1 MRKEDSIN
9 RPTDQCFVFNLIKN
23 RFACANSVLILQT
36 LFWSPWWLT
45 IVAQELKFAD
55 YDHCTVQ
62 TAQYYIQYYCYN
74 THTHRTLV
82 LCVFVYMR
90 SVPFQGGKGSFFCV
104 FNPFNGGLESSYTSY
119 MCPTLLHC
127 LPVQRIWS
135 EENDP
140 EWSTTDGFI
149 MSNSLKAQEFGEK
162 QLSAVCAKKPGSF
175 CPEVCMVIPPV
186 FITLPT

>member
-1 MRKEDSIN
+1 MVTNNSGPRTQSSRIMIIVQYKLYSI
-9 RPTDQCFVFNLIKN
+9 TYSI
-23 RFACANSVLILQT
+23 A
-36 LFWSPWWLT
+36 T
-45 IVAQELKFAD
+45 I
-55 YDHCTVQ
+55 H
-62 TAQYYIQYYCYN
+62 
-74 THTHRTLV
+74 THTGLLFCLFLCICV
-82 LCVFVYMR
+82 LCHFREAKAV
-90 SVPFQGGKGSFFCV
+90 FCV

-140 EWSTTDGFI
+140 NDLRLIGYHVQFTEGSD
-149 MSNSLKAQEFGEK
+149 FGEK

>member
-1 MRKEDSIN
+1 MVTNNSGPRTQVRGLWSLYSTNCTVLHTVLLLQYTHTPDS
-9 RPTDQCFVFNLIKN
+9 CFVCFCVYA
-23 RFACANSVLILQT
+23 FCAISGRQR
-36 LFWSPWWLT
+36 
-45 IVAQELKFAD
+45 Q
-55 YDHCTVQ
+55 
-62 TAQYYIQYYCYN
+62 
-74 THTHRTLV
+74 
-82 LCVFVYMR
+82 
-90 SVPFQGGKGSFFCV
+90 FFCV